1 MKLIHLVALLIISLF
16 SSFAYASTIPSV
28 TQVESS
34 IASGDYKESRELL
47 KEVLK
52 VNPDSYVANR
62 YMFEI
67 VKIENARDNTPSVEY
82 KLYEDRIKKIA
93 QQTEERKIAE
103 KKAKIHKFIKTVLY
117 SFLLLIIIG
126 ALSYFGYFK
135 YKEYLI
141 RQKENKKL
149 KQWCSKTT
157 ADLLDIQNSLV
168 NAKSTSFTEHKK
180 SLLNDLI
187 ADNED
192 AMQQVLLSDV
202 NTFAIEKHIN
212 NAKNFLEK

>member
-1 MKLIHLVALLIISLF
+1 MKLFHLVALLIISLF
-16 SSFAYASTIPSV
+16 SSFAYASNVPSV